1 MGSEGHVKTVQTNVD
16 YRRLFQVCMLVPDMD
31 EAIRSMGGASGLTFD
46 EPWSYDNL
54 VYWTPGGVITTP
66 RIRVT
71 YSHQGPQ
78 HFELIQ
84 PAPGGF
90 FDVERQR
97 GLHHVGMWSDDVG
110 GETAALVADGWTVE
124 AAAVSPEEGYGR
136 VSFLRP
142 PDGGTLLEIVST
154 QIMPL
159 MRGRVGKPLDGKTA

>member
-1 MGSEGHVKTVQTNVD
+1 MTASAVD
-16 YRRLFQVCMLVPDMD
+16 YRRLFQVCFLVPDM
-31 EAIRSMGGASGLTFD
+31 AAATRAMGEASGLTFA
-46 EPWSYDNL
+46 EPWTYDNL
-54 VYWTPGGVITTP
+54 VYWTPRGIVTTP

-78 HFELIQ
+78 HLELIQ

-90 FDVERQR
+90 FDVAERKSP
-97 GLHHVGMWSDDVG
+97 HHVGIWSDDVG
-110 GETAALVADGWTVE
+110 TETAELVRAGWTVE

-136 VSFLRP
+136 VSFVRP

-159 MRGRVGKPLDGKTA
+159 MRGRVGKPLDGHTA